1 MSKQSLERF
10 YEPNLRLTEAHGLIG
25 YNAGYAESRDGGSF
39 DEHQRELVWQ
49 LLGDAPIGPDSTVV
63 DIGCGI
69 GGPSTW
75 IFERYSPKNVIGLD
89 YCFPSVRAAR
99 KRQNG
104 HARGPNFLRGD
115 AHRIPIP
122 SDTVD
127 VIFNL
132 ESALHYA
139 DKHRFLSECYRVL
152 KPGGMLCLGD
162 VTTEHRR
169 FFAAAQMLNFANT
182 QFSTHA
188 TLWRTSDYLDAFE
201 KTGFE
206 LLRHEMVSQQASNSL
221 KNGLRDV
228 GRVGWRG
235 AKGYRGRYLYLWFM
249 EVLFR
254 REWLIYDLF
263 GLRKPIA

>member
-1 MSKQSLERF
+1 MAKRSLERF
-10 YEPNLRLTEAHGLIG
+10 YEPNLRLTQAHGLIG

-39 DEHQRELVWQ
+39 DEHQRALVWK

-63 DIGCGI
+63 DVGCGI

-75 IFERYSPKNVIGLD
+75 IHERYEPKRVIGLD
-89 YCFPSVRAAR
+89 YCGPSVRAA
-99 KRQNG
+99 
-104 HARGPNFLRGD
+104 HARQAGKRDRPRFLRGD
-115 AHRIPIP
+115 AHRLPL
-122 SDTVD
+122 SDQAVD

-139 DKHRFLSECYRVL
+139 DKRQFLAECFRIL

-162 VTTEHRR
+162 VTTKHRR
-169 FFAAAQMLNFANT
+169 LFAAAQLLDFAST

-188 TLWRTSDYLDAFE
+188 TLWRTSDYLRAFE
-201 KTGFE
+201 ATGFE
-206 LLRHEMVSQQASNSL
+206 LIRHDMVSQQASNSL

-235 AKGYRGRYLYLWFM
+235 AKGYRGRFCYLWFM

-263 GLRKPIA
+263 GLRKPA

>member
-1 MSKQSLERF
+1 MSKRSLERF
-10 YEPNLRLTEAHGLIG
+10 YEPNLRLTQAHGLIG

-39 DEHQRELVWQ
+39 DEHQRELVWK
-49 LLGDAPIGPDSTVV
+49 LLGDAPIGPDSVVV
-63 DIGCGI
+63 DVGCGI

-75 IFERYSPKNVIGLD
+75 IFERYSPRQVIGMD
-89 YCFPSVRAAR
+89 YCFQSVRAAHA
-99 KRQNG
+99 RQNG
-104 HARGPNFLRGD
+104 SGPRFLRGD
-115 AHRIPIP
+115 AHRLPLP
-122 SDTVD
+122 SESVD
-127 VIFNL
+127 VVFNL

-139 DKHRFLSECYRVL
+139 DKQAFLGECYRIL

-162 VTTEHRR
+162 VTTEHRK
-169 FFAAAQMLNFANT
+169 FFAVAQMLDIAGT
-182 QFSTHA
+182 QFSTQA
-188 TLWRTSDYLDAFE
+188 TLWRTRDYISAFE

-206 LLRHEMVSQQASNSL
+206 LMRHDMVSQEAANSL

-235 AKGYRGRYLYLWFM
+235 AKGYRGRFCYLWFM

-263 GLRKPIA
+263 GLKKPG